1 MIFENA
7 LITWLMHTGTT
18 HMPYHAHVIL
28 AAATRAR
35 DARDARD
42 ARAPVA
48 PYQYV
53 TRIIHHTA
61 LSTTRA
67 RI

>member
-7 LITWLMHTGTT
+7 LITWLTGTT
-18 HMPYHAHVIL
+18 QKLPYHAHVIK
-28 AAATRAR
+28 ARAATRAR
-35 DARDARD
+35 DARDAR
-42 ARAPVA
+42 ALR